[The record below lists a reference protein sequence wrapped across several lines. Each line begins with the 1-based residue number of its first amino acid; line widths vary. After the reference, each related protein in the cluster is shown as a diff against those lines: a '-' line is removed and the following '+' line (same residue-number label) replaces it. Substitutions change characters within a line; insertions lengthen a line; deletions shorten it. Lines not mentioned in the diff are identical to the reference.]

1 VQERLDIRS
10 VTKTYGSVTVLN
22 DISFSVK
29 PGVVHA
35 LIGENG
41 AGKSTLVRLITGMER
56 ADTGE
61 FILDGSP
68 CDFGTTV
75 DARQAGVTAVY
86 QDTKLFPHIDV
97 AENIFMGIYPRNAL
111 GLVDRRRMYAEAARM
126 LKELGVNIDPRSSL
140 VHLTLAE
147 VHFVEIVRAL
157 CANLRVL
164 ILDEPTASLT
174 PAETDRFFSIIQSVT
189 SRGVSVIF
197 ISHRLKEV
205 QCISDYITVL
215 RDGEHVITAP
225 AEEMTENDIVHHM
238 VGRDFSSMFTRM
250 TAPVGGRPRLEVRG
264 LCLPGYFED
273 ISFSIRDG
281 EIVGLAGLVGAGR
294 TEIAE
299 AIFGIRPPSAG
310 TVVVDG
316 VETRPKSAA
325 EMVGLGLAYVPEDR
339 DAHGLVAEIGVARNI
354 CLAAMER
361 VSSTGL
367 IHHSSETIFA
377 KGYAQD
383 FEIKSSTLDSPA
395 ANLSGGNRQKV
406 VLAKWLATVPKIL
419 ILDDPTRGIDIG
431 TKSLVHQRVA
441 EIASAGYPIL
451 FISSD
456 FTEILAMCDR
466 ILVVASGRIVAQ
478 FDRNDATQ
486 DKISRAAAVGAV
498 GRGEAAMQVASGGS
512 YDR

>member
-1 VQERLDIRS
+1 
-10 VTKTYGSVTVLN
+10 
-22 DISFSVK
+22 
-29 PGVVHA
+29 
-35 LIGENG
+35 
-41 AGKSTLVRLITGMER
+41 
-56 ADTGE
+56 
-61 FILDGSP
+61 
-68 CDFGTTV
+68 
-75 DARQAGVTAVY
+75 
-86 QDTKLFPHIDV
+86 
-97 AENIFMGIYPRNAL
+97 
-111 GLVDRRRMYAEAARM
+111 
-126 LKELGVNIDPRSSL
+126 
-140 VHLTLAE
+140 
-147 VHFVEIVRAL
+147 
-157 CANLRVL
+157 
-164 ILDEPTASLT
+164 
-174 PAETDRFFSIIQSVT
+174 
-189 SRGVSVIF
+189 
-197 ISHRLKEV
+197 
-205 QCISDYITVL
+205 
-215 RDGEHVITAP
+215 
-225 AEEMTENDIVHHM
+225 
-238 VGRDFSSMFTRM
+238 
-250 TAPVGGRPRLEVRG
+250 
-264 LCLPGYFED
+264 
-273 ISFSIRDG
+273 
-281 EIVGLAGLVGAGR
+281 
-294 TEIAE
+294 
-299 AIFGIRPPSAG
+299 
-310 TVVVDG
+310 
-316 VETRPKSAA
+316 
-325 EMVGLGLAYVPEDR
+325 
-339 DAHGLVAEIGVARNI
+339 
-354 CLAAMER
+354 MER